1 MSREGG
7 TSFHAELQMVMEHKL
22 GSFFTSARCPIED
35 MRYAVLRL
43 ETYSTKKVSK
53 AEAEEMRIQ
62 TPMKQPAC

>member
-1 MSREGG
+1 MSREGC
-7 TSFHAELQMVMEHKL
+7 TSFHGRPQIVMEHKL
-22 GSFFTSARCPIED
+22 ESFSTSARCPIED

-53 AEAEEMRIQ
+53 AGAEKMRIL